1 MIMIRSLK
9 SIGVHGGT
17 NLYYPFDV
25 MGRSQS
31 GHPLHQLDNQCLAC
45 IVRWHI
51 WPKRELFLVSQVEL
65 AYFSIPMPS
74 APTTTPS
81 VTLRAVEGTSIAPC
95 PSGYVQWY
103 TVNEDYDGWEYDGVR
118 RIFGYLA
125 IRRDETCFSTTWEM
139 SAAPANRFKSYRW
152 VVSYR
157 GSGWVP
163 AQFLSQAVPPL
174 PPLVYYSGHMID
186 QARDRLVHVLPG
198 DTSQDQRISREVND
212 ILGSP
217 STETIPTWD
226 HSRLDRPVSPR
237 LWHRHPVHG
246 TVVTSQM
253 RKAHP
258 TQQDVRC
265 ITYLTNYMNPHD
277 NRFRE
282 AGVHSISVAE
292 YERLGRAGHISV
304 LPSVAELD

>member
-1 MIMIRSLK
+1 
-9 SIGVHGGT
+9 
-17 NLYYPFDV
+17 
-25 MGRSQS
+25 
-31 GHPLHQLDNQCLAC
+31 
-45 IVRWHI
+45 
-51 WPKRELFLVSQVEL
+51 
-65 AYFSIPMPS
+65 MPS

-103 TVNEDYDGWEYDGVR
+103 KVNEEYDGWEYDGVR

-125 IRRDETCFSTTWEM
+125 IRRDETCFSTSHEM
-139 SAAPANRFKSYRW
+139 TAAPANRFPSYRW
-152 VVSYR
+152 VISYR

-163 AQFLSQAVPPL
+163 QQFLTHAMPPL

-186 QARDRLVHVLPG
+186 QARDRLVYVPPG
-198 DTSQDQRISREVND
+198 NTSRDELIFSEVNE

-217 STETIPTWD
+217 STTTIPTWD
-226 HSRLDRPVSPR
+226 HSRPERPVSPR
-237 LWHRHPVHG
+237 LWHRNPDRG

-253 RKAHP
+253 RRPHP
-258 TQQDVRC
+258 QQMDVRC

-282 AGVHSISVAE
+282 AGVMTISAAE
-292 YERLGRAGHISV
+292 YARLGQSV
-304 LPSVAELD
+304 VPNVAQLD